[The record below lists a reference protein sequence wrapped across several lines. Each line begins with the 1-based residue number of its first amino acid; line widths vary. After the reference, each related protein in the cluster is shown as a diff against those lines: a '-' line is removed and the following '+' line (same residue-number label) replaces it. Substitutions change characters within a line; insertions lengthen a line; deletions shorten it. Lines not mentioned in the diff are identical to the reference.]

1 MRLVTG
7 TRLQSSWPQP
17 LQLRLNTAMVLMSA
31 GIVLAV
37 VAMLLDKLA
46 GATVI
51 TPSALMLFGGIAL
64 VLWTAIA
71 RHHPYPVFGVPN
83 AITLTRTVIVCAMAG
98 VAAAGLVVEWAWPMV
113 VVASVALI
121 LDGFDGWAA
130 RRSGIASRFGARF
143 DMEIDALCLLVLSA
157 MVADL
162 GKVGSF
168 VLLIGLAR
176 YVFLAA
182 GWLWPVLARPLP
194 ADRRR
199 KTICVVQGVVLTV
212 CLAPVVPPLL
222 AIPAAVIALALLVY
236 SFAVD
241 TIWLINNRSVEEV
254 SR

>member
-7 TRLQSSWPQP
+7 FRPQSSWPQP
-17 LQLRLNTAMVLMSA
+17 VQLRLNTAMILASA
-31 GIVLAV
+31 GIALAV

-46 GATVI
+46 GTTLIA
-51 TPSALMLFGGIAL
+51 PSSLILFGGIAV
-64 VLWTAIA
+64 VLGTAIA
-71 RHHPYPVFGVPN
+71 RHHPYPVFGAPN
-83 AITLTRTVIVCAMAG
+83 AITLLRTVMVCAMAG
-98 VAAAGLVVEWAWPMV
+98 ILAAGFVAQWAWAMV

-130 RRSGIASRFGARF
+130 RRSGIQSRFGARF

-162 GKVGSF
+162 GKVGGF

-176 YVFLAA
+176 YLFIAA

-194 ADRRR
+194 DDRRR

-212 CLAPVVPPLL
+212 CLAPIIPPLL
-222 AIPAAVIALALLVY
+222 AVPAVIVALALLLY

-241 TIWLINNRSVEEV
+241 TIWLIEHRHEGEV